1 MRHVRWEPR
10 PCSPRRRCRP
20 VSRSVRHS
28 SSGWAPHGMGDES
41 SQQHFPRWQRVES
54 SLPRVMPITDTSSR
68 TGFHGNSR
76 QAWPRRFP
84 MPTRR
89 SFLQS
94 TAAMAAAMAGAS
106 AIEAQARSRASGGI
120 LTEPASAR
128 PTAPVQ
134 VPRMKFFDTEISRM
148 VLGVNPFC
156 GYAHYNNNFSG
167 AMKDWYTPE
176 RVCAVMRDCT
186 RYGINAFNYVALERL
201 PQDWLRFVAE
211 GGKMHLIMQVLSDD
225 EDTAR
230 LAKTLKPLAMF
241 RQGEVTDIAYRNG
254 TMSTVRDWC
263 KKVRD
268 MGIVVGVGTHKPE
281 VISQVEEEG
290 WDVDFYAGCVY
301 NRTRTAEEWKKV
313 LNGETLEMS
322 GEIYLQSDP
331 PRMYRVMRQTPKQCF
346 AFKILAAGRIPAG
359 G

>member
-1 MRHVRWEPR
+1 V
-10 PCSPRRRCRP
+10 
-20 VSRSVRHS
+20 
-28 SSGWAPHGMGDES
+28 
-41 SQQHFPRWQRVES
+41 
-54 SLPRVMPITDTSSR
+54 
-68 TGFHGNSR
+68 
-76 QAWPRRFP
+76 
-84 MPTRR
+84 PTRR

-94 TAAMAAAMAGAS
+94 TAAMAAALSGAS
-106 AIEAQARSRASGGI
+106 ALEAQALSRASSGI
-120 LTEPASAR
+120 LTEPVSSR
-128 PTAPVQ
+128 PAAPVQ
-134 VPRMKFFDTEISRM
+134 VPRMKFFDAEISRM

-176 RVCAVMRDCT
+176 RVCAVMHESA

-254 TMSTVRDWC
+254 TMNTVRDWC

-301 NRTRTAEEWKKV
+301 NRTRTREEWKQV
-313 LNGETLEMS
+313 LH
-322 GEIYLQSDP
+322 GEIMEMENEIYVQSDP
-331 PRMYRVMRQTPKQCF
+331 PRMYGVMRQTTKPCF
-346 AFKILAAGRIPAG
+346 AFKILAAGRIADG
-359 G
+359 GIEQAFRTAFSSIKPNDGVLVGMFPRAKHEIRENAEIVHRILQG